1 MLHLA
6 TRLPDGALLGR
17 EEQALEQLL
26 TRTNAARFVARPADI
41 QTEGDRI
48 TGWRE
53 ARDAVVA
60 EASTPNVGNSRFDS
74 GPPGALL
81 CEEGRNCGFTL
92 PGFAPKVEAFTA
104 AILYRSSGQARSLL
118 SVSTGQAN
126 NMIYLNEVDGQILAQ
141 DRSGTVQISLAAGQQ
156 HAVKSAILCYDGR
169 ALRLACGAEAV
180 LGNSR
185 VPGMDHPADFFIGC
199 RSNRP
204 GLQKTLG
211 QSRIHE
217 VMFWPDRALLGS
229 ALAEDRDMLAALD
242 RYLRWVW

>member
-1 MLHLA
+1 MLHIT
-6 TRLPDGALLGR
+6 TRLPQGALVGG
-17 EEQALEQLL
+17 EERALAQLL
-26 TRTNAARFVARPADI
+26 VQTGAARFVARAADVL
-41 QTEGDRI
+41 TPDGRI

-53 ARDAVVA
+53 ARGAVIA
-60 EASTPNVGNSRFDS
+60 EPSGPNTGNSRFDE
-74 GPPGALL
+74 GPPTALL

-92 PGFAPKVEAFTA
+92 PAFAPRVEAFAA
-104 AILYRSSGQARSLL
+104 AILYTSQGNARTLL

-126 NMIYLNEVDGQILAQ
+126 NLIFLSEGEGRLSLQ
-141 DRSGTVQISLAAGQQ
+141 DRSGTVAVALPTGTGAGVRC
-156 HAVKSAILCYDGR
+156 AVIGFDGR
-169 ALRLACGAEAV
+169 TLWLANGGRVVSASGV
-180 LGNSR
+180 

-211 QSRIHE
+211 QSRLHE

-229 ALAEDRDMLAALD
+229 DAAADRQMLAALD